1 MEPTSVDPNSEFWT
15 FKINDKNEADERFR
29 INKIIT
35 SKYTRYTFIPKNLFE
50 QFSKMANVYFLFIL
64 VLQVIPPIS
73 ISGGQPAI
81 LLPLL
86 FVISVSAVKDLF
98 EDLGRHRSDS

>member
-1 MEPTSVDPNSEFWT
+1 VNDTNTVD
-15 FKINDKNEADERFR
+15 ARFR

-64 VLQVIPPIS
+64 ALQVIPPIS
-73 ISGGQPAI
+73 ISGG
-81 LLPLL
+81 
-86 FVISVSAVKDLF
+86 
-98 EDLGRHRSDS
+98 